1 MALRN
6 VHLVDLPWIRI
17 NIYYSI
23 RRIEPHTEVAA
34 TFIWNA
40 NIPRWHGFPF
50 QMEWVP
56 SPEHYTKLVL
66 ECGHPKMAWLPLPD
80 GMGAMLSALTTTNNY
95 QAPLLTLLGTC
106 PHSVGKAV

>member
-40 NIPRWHGFPF
+40 NIPRWYGSPY
-50 QMEWVP
+50 QMAWVP
-56 SPEHYTKLVL
+56 SPAHYTKLVL
-66 ECGHPKMAWLPLPD
+66 E
-80 GMGAMLSALTTTNNY
+80 
-95 QAPLLTLLGTC
+95 
-106 PHSVGKAV
+106 